1 MVAIHQA
8 TLGYRYF
15 ALVTLIVA
23 FLRPVY
29 SRLGA
34 GVSNSVTEL
43 DANNID
49 SYMKRNPKVIV
60 DFFDDPEQQ
69 AELAQ
74 ALTVVR
80 EYGSQTAF
88 AKIDAVA
95 HPELAKKFVP
105 NGRFPQLVWF
115 HHGEPT
121 SYHRRLRQAQ
131 HIASFAIALDR
142 QPMMTVTSVDDVPFN
157 PAVYAQ
163 MPKTSPMFKIL
174 EVVALKHMDTVAF
187 AHKEARGQNVSWLFN
202 DEFVETYA
210 GEPTVEDVEHWV
222 NMRLT
227 ISEDLPDDKFAM
239 DDNEVQMVVGM
250 TFEDMVL
257 NNDKD
262 VFLMVYAPWVGYSR
276 KLFPVWKA
284 FAREVADVEHLM
296 VAKMDGDRNRSPLLT
311 VDAFPSLLYFKAGN
325 STPNVFH
332 GNRTVEEL
340 VEFANV
346 HGSYPLAPAS
356 LNLMQKGFR
365 LQRSRLVDL

>member
-1 MVAIHQA
+1 MIAVRGCRSFALA
-8 TLGYRYF
+8 TLI
-15 ALVTLIVA
+15 AML
-23 FLRPVY
+23 LRPVH

-34 GVSNSVTEL
+34 VVSNMMVTKL
-43 DANNID
+43 DTSNID

-69 AELAQ
+69 AELSQ
-74 ALTVVR
+74 ALTAVR
-80 EYGSQTAF
+80 EYGSQIAF
-88 AKIDAVA
+88 AKVDAIA
-95 HPELAKKFVP
+95 HPELASRFVP

-142 QPMMTVTSVDDVPFN
+142 EPLMTVASTDDVPFN

-163 MPKTSPMFKIL
+163 MPKNSPMFKIL

-187 AHKEARGQNVSWLFN
+187 AHKEGPGQNVSWLFN
-202 DEFVETYA
+202 DEAVDTYT
-210 GEPTVEDVEHWV
+210 GEPTVEGVEHWV
-222 NMRLT
+222 TERLT
-227 ISEDLPDDKFAM
+227 ISEDSPDDNFAM
-239 DDNEVQMVVGM
+239 DDNEVHMVVGK

-257 NNDKD
+257 KNNKD
-262 VFLMVYAPWVGYSR
+262 VFMMVYAPWVGYSR
-276 KLFPVWKA
+276 KLFPIWKA

-325 STPNVFH
+325 STPSVFH
-332 GNRTVEEL
+332 GNRTVQEL
-340 VEFANV
+340 VKFANE
-346 HGSYPLAPAS
+346 HGSHPLAPAS
-356 LNLMQKGFR
+356 LNLMQKGFK
-365 LQRSRLVDL
+365 LQRSRRGDL

>member
-1 MVAIHQA
+1 MI
-8 TLGYRYF
+8 
-15 ALVTLIVA
+15 
-23 FLRPVY
+23 
-29 SRLGA
+29 
-34 GVSNSVTEL
+34 VTEL
-43 DANNID
+43 DASNID
-49 SYMKRNPKVIV
+49 GYMKRNPKVIV
-60 DFFDDPEQQ
+60 DFFEDPEQQ

-74 ALTVVR
+74 ALVAVR
-80 EYGSQTAF
+80 GYGSQIAF

-95 HPELAKKFVP
+95 RPELAKRFVP

-142 QPMMTVTSVDDVPFN
+142 EPMMTVATADEVPFN
-157 PAVYAQ
+157 PAVYAE
-163 MPKTSPMFKIL
+163 MPKNSPMYKLL

-187 AHKEARGQNVSWLFN
+187 VHKESRGQSVSWLFN
-202 DEFVETYA
+202 EEAVDTYK
-210 GEPTVEDVEHWV
+210 GEPTVEDLEHWV
-222 NMRLT
+222 NVRLT
-227 ISEDLPDDKFAM
+227 ISEDLPEDKFAM
-239 DDNEVQMVVGM
+239 DDNEVQMVVGK

-257 NNDKD
+257 NSKKD
-262 VFLMVYAPWVGYSR
+262 VFMMVYAPWVGYSR
-276 KLFPVWKA
+276 KLFPVWKE

-332 GNRTVEEL
+332 GNRTVEDL

-346 HGSYPLAPAS
+346 HGSYPVGPAS
-356 LNLMQKGFR
+356 LSLMQKGFK

>member
-1 MVAIHQA
+1 MVAIH
-8 TLGYRYF
+8 GYRSL
-15 ALVTLIVA
+15 ALITFIVA

-34 GVSNSVTEL
+34 GVSNLVVTEL
-43 DANNID
+43 DADNIG
-49 SYMKRNPKVIV
+49 SYLKRNPKVII

-80 EYGSQTAF
+80 EYGSQIAF

-95 HPELAKKFVP
+95 HPELAKQFVP

-142 QPMMTVTSVDDVPFN
+142 QPMMTVTGVDDVPFN

-163 MPKTSPMFKIL
+163 VPKTSPMFKIL

-202 DEFVETYA
+202 DEFVETYS

-239 DDNEVQMVVGM
+239 DDNEVQMVVGK

-296 VAKMDGDRNRSPLLT
+296 VAKMDGDRNRSPLLQ

-340 VEFANV
+340 VEFANM